1 MDSVGSL
8 MNKIICNFASAI
20 AVALLACAC
29 LCGCAGKPEA
39 PHPPQPVTII
49 TTGDI
54 LDAMNFQATRL
65 TNLRA
70 GIRLKLT
77 IHEQTRPEIKGQLM
91 WTRTR
96 EGVLARVI
104 GHGPFGITVFDC
116 LVAERSLYLFIPS
129 HKAVYVSSINYK
141 IKNVK
146 KISALINEASWLL
159 NPWSVVRAQDVQLFQ
174 YMPQRG
180 LENDKNVFYI
190 IFFHKGGSGWAKF
203 DRQTLSPIS
212 IENSEFQALYDDH
225 VYLEDHAPYPGK
237 IRMKFKKMH
246 LEIKIDLKDIQIDSL
261 TPEDRVFSPALYL
274 NQPLRPLTP
283 LLDSLH

>member
-1 MDSVGSL
+1 MDSVGSG
-8 MNKIICNFASAI
+8 MNTIIYNFLFAI

-29 LCGCAGKPEA
+29 LSGCAGKPKA
-39 PHPPQPVTII
+39 PFDLQPGTVI
-49 TTGDI
+49 TTGDM

-65 TNLRA
+65 TNLKA

-77 IHEQTRPEIKGQLM
+77 IRDQTRPEIKGQLM
-91 WTRTR
+91 WTRTH
-96 EGVLARVI
+96 EGVIARVT

-116 LVAERSLYLFIPS
+116 LVTEQSLYLFIPS

-159 NPWSVVRAQDVQLFQ
+159 NPWSVVEAQDVQVAQ
-174 YMPQRG
+174 YMPDRG
-180 LENDKNVFYI
+180 LEDDKESVCIGFL
-190 IFFHKGGSGWAKF
+190 HKGGSGWATF

-212 IENSEFQALYDDH
+212 IENSEFHVLYDDH
-225 VYLEDHAPYPGK
+225 VSLEDHAPYPGK
-237 IRMKFKKMH
+237 IRVKFKKMH
-246 LEIKIDLKDIQIDSL
+246 LEIKIDFKDIQIDSL

-274 NQPLRPLTP
+274 NQPLRPLMP

>member
-1 MDSVGSL
+1 MD
-8 MNKIICNFASAI
+8 KIICNFLFAI
-20 AVALLACAC
+20 GVTLLSCAC
-29 LCGCAGKPEA
+29 LSGCAGKPKA
-39 PHPPQPVTII
+39 PSDLYSGTII
-49 TTGDI
+49 TTGDM
-54 LDAMNFQATRL
+54 LDAMKFQATRL
-65 TNLRA
+65 TNLKA
-70 GIRLKLT
+70 GIRLKLK
-77 IHEQTRPEIKGQLM
+77 IRDQNRPEIKGQLM
-91 WTRTR
+91 WTRTH

-116 LVAERSLYLFIPS
+116 LVTEQSLYLFIPS

-159 NPWSVVRAQDVQLFQ
+159 NPWSVVRAQDVQMFQ
-174 YMPQRG
+174 YMPRRG
-180 LENDKNVFYI
+180 LEDDKNLFYI
-190 IFFHKGGSGWAKF
+190 SFFQKGGSGWAKF

-225 VYLEDHAPYPGK
+225 VSLEDHAPYPGK

-261 TPEDRVFSPALYL
+261 TPGDKVFSPALYL
-274 NQPLRPLTP
+274 NQPLRPLMP
-283 LLDSLH
+283 LLDSLS